1 MDGIGRLIGP
11 RQDQL
16 QPNGHS
22 TPGTNAALQ
31 PATIL
36 VKGKEPSNVLCRAL
50 RQCVHIC
57 DFLAACEDL

>member
-11 RQDQL
+11 HQDQF
-16 QPNGHS
+16 QPNGHA
-22 TPGTNAALQ
+22 TPGTNAALP

-36 VKGKEPSNVLCRAL
+36 VKCKDPSKVVCRAL

-57 DFLAACEDL
+57 DFLAACENL